1 MVKER
6 SPRLLKTIFDRLEK
20 PINFAYRDSFS
31 HISQIRDLQNFIE
44 HQVSAALSETQEPW
58 LRKRLFQF
66 RMLFE
71 DFRTLPA
78 RDRQIRLVKA
88 RQYLT
93 DMEKRSKQIPDRCP
107 SYPSFSWERPVQY
120 LKGVGPRRA
129 SLFERLRIKTVEDL
143 LYFLPWRY
151 EDRSHLCS
159 VRELEPDLHQTTY
172 GIIQSARL
180 VVTRRKRFQIV
191 EVMVGDDTGSVI
203 AKWFNQPYLLK
214 LLKPGQYVMLSGKTK
229 VDRSPRQKLVLENP
243 VYELL
248 EDGEEVSAAS
258 GLHTGRIVPVYH
270 ETRGLSSRQIRS
282 LIWQMLNDYADEI
295 SERLPGSIRQAYRF
309 PTLSESLE
317 NVHFPMRETDL
328 EILSHARTLAHQ
340 RLIFEEF
347 LILQL
352 GLGLRRRGVISE
364 EKGVAAHADGDLYRR
379 FLKCLPYQLTQA
391 QKRVLEEIKA
401 DMTGSHPM
409 NRLLQGDVGCGKT
422 IVAVAAMTI
431 AVDNGYQAA
440 LMAPTEILAEQ
451 HYLTVKRLMEPL
463 GISVTMVAQGLSKR
477 IRRTVEKQVADGKA
491 RLVIGTHALIQ
502 EGMKF
507 NKLGLVV
514 VDEQHKFGVMQ
525 RASLTKKGY
534 HPDVLV
540 MTATPI
546 PRTLALSVYGDLD
559 VSVIDEMPKGRG
571 PIQTMLYL
579 EYQRSQAYGL
589 IREQIVRGA
598 QAYVIYPL
606 VDESEKIDLKAAV
619 KMAKHL
625 QRDVFVD
632 QNVGLLHGQL
642 KTEEKERVMN
652 AFKERKIHILV
663 ATTVVEVGLD
673 ISNATVMLI
682 EHADRYGLTQLHQ
695 LRGRVGRGPHPSY
708 CLLMA
713 DSSGSK
719 GLTEEAQKRLS
730 ILVQNQNGFTIAEE
744 DLRQRGPGEFFGTR
758 QSGLPELQV
767 ASIVRDAI
775 WLEKARSVAVRILKE
790 DPFLKNREHVGLK
803 NAVYRKWKDRLSLSS
818 VG

>member
-1 MVKER
+1 MVKGNF
-6 SPRLLKTIFDRLEK
+6 PWTLKTI
-20 PINFAYRDSFS
+20 P
-31 HISQIRDLQNFIE
+31 
-44 HQVSAALSETQEPW
+44 P
-58 LRKRLFQF
+58 
-66 RMLFE
+66 
-71 DFRTLPA
+71 
-78 RDRQIRLVKA
+78 
-88 RQYLT
+88 
-93 DMEKRSKQIPDRCP
+93 
-107 SYPSFSWERPVQY
+107 FSWERPVQY

-143 LYFLPWRY
+143 LYYLPWRY
-151 EDRSHLCS
+151 EDRSQLSTVH
-159 VRELEPDLHQTTY
+159 ELEPDRYQTTY

-180 VVTRRKRFQIV
+180 VVTHRRRFQIT

-203 AKWFNQPYLLK
+203 AKWFNQPYLMK
-214 LLKPGQYVMLSGKTK
+214 LLKPGQHVMLSGKTK
-229 VDRSPRQKLVLENP
+229 VDRLPRHRLVFENP
-243 VYELL
+243 IYELL
-248 EDGEEVSAAS
+248 ELGEEVSASSA
-258 GLHTGRIVPVYH
+258 LHTGRIVPIYH

-282 LIWQMLNDYADEI
+282 LIWQMLSDHAGRI
-295 SERLPGSIRQAYRF
+295 SERLPASIRQDYRF

-317 NVHFPMRETDL
+317 EVHFPRQEADL
-328 EILSHARTLAHQ
+328 EALSHARTFAHQ

-347 LILQL
+347 LFLQL

-364 EKGVAAHADGDLYRR
+364 VKGVSFHAKGDLFKR

-391 QKRVLEEIKA
+391 QKRVLKEIKD
-401 DMTGSHPM
+401 DMTGQHPM

-431 AVDNGYQAA
+431 AVDDGYQAA

-451 HYLTVKRLMEPL
+451 HCVTVKRLVEPL
-463 GISVTMVAQGLSKR
+463 GISVALLTQGMSMR
-477 IRRTVEKQVADGKA
+477 VRRTVKKKITDGKV

-502 EGMKF
+502 EGIQF
-507 NKLGLVV
+507 QKLGLAI

-559 VSVIDEMPKGRG
+559 ISVIDEMPKGRG
-571 PIQTMLYL
+571 PIRTMLYL
-579 EYQRSQAYGL
+579 EYQRSQAYRL
-589 IREQIVRGA
+589 IREQIQRGA

-606 VDESEKIDLKAAV
+606 VDESEKIGLKAAV
-619 KMAKHL
+619 KMAQHL
-625 QRDVFVD
+625 QKAVFTD
-632 QNVGLLHGQL
+632 QNIGLLHGQL

-652 AFKERKIHILV
+652 AFREHKMDILV

-673 ISNATVMLI
+673 ISNARVMLI

-695 LRGRVGRGPHPSY
+695 LRGRIGRGPHPSY

-713 DSSGSK
+713 GSSATR

-730 ILVQNQNGFTIAEE
+730 ILVQNQDGFVIAEE
-744 DLRQRGPGEFFGTR
+744 DLRLRGPGEFFGTR

-767 ASIVRDAI
+767 ANIVRDAI
-775 WLEKARSVAVRILKE
+775 WLEKARSVAMRILKE
-790 DPFLKNREHVGLK
+790 DPFLKQRDHIGLK
-803 NAVYRKWKDRLSLSS
+803 EAVYRKWKDRLSLST